1 MAEKRIFGRFKRRLP
16 LRFGKGSLDVRG
28 NSGNI
33 SATGLLVH
41 ANRVF
46 PKGSV
51 LAIEISLPS
60 GIVCSSEVQ
69 VAWAREAPPGTQ
81 GIVLGAM
88 GVRFMG
94 APPEAYYG
102 FLVECDR
109 IESRN
114 KPAGE

>member
-28 NSGNI
+28 NTGNI
-33 SATGLLVH
+33 SATGLLVQ

-46 PKGSV
+46 GKGSI
-51 LAIEISLPS
+51 LTIEISLPQ
-60 GIVCSSEVQ
+60 GIVCSSEVE
-69 VAWAREAPPGTQ
+69 VAWSREAPPGTQ
-81 GIVLGAM
+81 GIVLGSM

-94 APPEAYYG
+94 APPEAYYA

-109 IESRN
+109 LETRN
-114 KPAGE
+114 KPPA

>member
-1 MAEKRIFGRFKRRLP
+1 VAEKRIFGRFKRRLP
-16 LRFGKGSLDVRG
+16 LRFGKGHPDVRG
-28 NSGNI
+28 NTGNI

-46 PKGSV
+46 DKGSI

-60 GIVCSSEVQ
+60 GVVCTSEVE
-69 VAWAREAPPGTQ
+69 VTWVREAPPGTQ

-88 GVRFMG
+88 GVRFTG
-94 APPEAYYG
+94 APPEAYYA

-109 IESRN
+109 LENRS
-114 KPAGE
+114 KAGSG